1 MTEQEQR
8 AAVVAEAR
16 TWLGTPYHHEACVKG
31 AGVDCGML
39 LRAVYI
45 ATGVMPKF
53 EVESYPRDW
62 HLHRGE
68 ERYLSYVLQYADEI
82 DSPPL
87 PGDLVVWRFGRSFA
101 HGAIAVQWPSII
113 HAYIDLG
120 VVLDN
125 ATTNL
130 DLSQR
135 PHRFFRPKAWAQ
147 R

>member
-62 HLHRGE
+62 HLAPGRG
-68 ERYLSYVLQYADEI
+68 A
-82 DSPPL
+82 L
-87 PGDLVVWRFGRSFA
+87 PQLCA
-101 HGAIAVQWPSII
+101 AV
-113 HAYIDLG
+113 
-120 VVLDN
+120 
-125 ATTNL
+125 
-130 DLSQR
+130 R
-135 PHRFFRPKAWAQ
+135 R
-147 R
+147 